1 MRGHNPGCKHHL
13 YRNDSLGVRY
23 GHSLGSRGQ
32 IWSHQVDTRPHRASV
47 IGEWLLEP
55 KVVLHGM
62 WGHNPGC
69 KHHLYRSDSYRYIEV
84 RYEVRH
90 GPLIKIF
97 RDFYIFPK
105 KFPLRGAMYNKLVI
119 KNYQKLQNSPYL
131 LTKKQSPYLQTPR
144 KYQYRPPPDT
154 V

>member
-1 MRGHNPGCKHHL
+1 MTWVTRHPDMGSEVKPFHDMGYIGKSSILYWKNNPGCKHHL

-32 IWSHQVDTRPHRASV
+32 IWSHQVDTRPHRVSV

-84 RYEVRH
+84 RYDHTLGSRGQTRTPNNFFLE
-90 GPLIKIF
+90 IF
-97 RDFYIFPK
+97 TYFR
-105 KFPLRGAMYNKLVI
+105 R
-119 KNYQKLQNSPYL
+119 NSRRVEL
-131 LTKKQSPYLQTPR
+131 CIIN
-144 KYQYRPPPDT
+144 
-154 V
+154 